1 MTPDE
6 SPTRVGQTSGLPVPG
21 VSDSGVIPST
31 PEPGLRRRPEPSGRR
46 PDPPAEP
53 SRLVSGLHARG
64 ALPHLKREGA
74 SYFVTFRLAGTLPR
88 EVLLQLKCE
97 REAILQQAI
106 VQNRPLTWQEQK
118 QLFDWYAERVDAYL
132 DAGHGECWLKEPA
145 VAALVAGSL
154 RFFEG
159 QRYALHAWVVMP
171 NHVHAV
177 VHPTPPHTLS
187 SILKSWKGYTALHAN
202 RLLNRT
208 GTTFWQNESYDHCCR
223 DDEDRARCCAY
234 TTLNPVTARLRTRP
248 QDWPWSSAH
257 VGQASGLPVPG
268 VSDSVAPHPSTAPQP
283 PGLPRRPELSGQR
296 PNPQDPQDPQ
306 NTAP

>member
-6 SPTRVGQTSGLPVPG
+6 SPTRVGQTSGLPVLG

-31 PEPGLRRRPEPSGRR
+31 PEPGLQRRPEPSGRR
-46 PDPPAEP
+46 PNPQAQA

-88 EVLLQLKCE
+88 EVLLQLKRE

-106 VQNRPLTWQEQK
+106 AQNRPLTWQEQK

-145 VAALVAGSL
+145 VAALVAWAL

-177 VHPTPPHTLS
+177 VHPTPFHTLS
-187 SILKSWKGYTALHAN
+187 SILKSWKGYTALQAN

-223 DDEDRARCCAY
+223 DDEDRVRCCAY
-234 TTLNPVTARLRTRP
+234 TTTNPVTARLRTRP

-257 VGQASGLPVPG
+257 VGQASGLLVPG
-268 VSDSVAPHPSTAPQP
+268 VSDSVAPLPFTAPQP
-283 PGLPRRPELSGQR
+283 PGLRRRPELSGRR
-296 PNPQDPQDPQ
+296 PNPQEPQ
-306 NTAP
+306 NTTP